1 MLELKDWIRP
11 MKYFAGIGS
20 RETPFDI
27 QLLMY
32 DIAIKLANKY
42 TLRSGHAIGADISF
56 ENGCDSVK
64 GPKEIFVA
72 DDCTKE
78 AMKYSSQFHPNWSA
92 CSEYA
97 RKLHGRNSM
106 IMLGRNLNTPVDRV
120 ICWTKDG
127 KDTGGTGQALRIA
140 NHHDI
145 IIYNL
150 YFDDV
155 KKKFL
160 DFVYH

>member
-1 MLELKDWIRP
+1 

-32 DIAIKLANKY
+32 DIAINLANKY

-72 DDCTKE
+72 ADCTKE
-78 AMKYSSQFHPNWSA
+78 AMKYSSKFHPNWKA

-97 RKLHGRNSM
+97 RKLHGRNAM
-106 IMLGRNLNTPVDRV
+106 IILGRNMDSPVDRV

-127 KDTGGTGQALRIA
+127 KDSGGTGQALRIA
-140 NHHDI
+140 QDNKI

-155 KKKFL
+155 KKKFIN
-160 DFVYH
+160 FIY